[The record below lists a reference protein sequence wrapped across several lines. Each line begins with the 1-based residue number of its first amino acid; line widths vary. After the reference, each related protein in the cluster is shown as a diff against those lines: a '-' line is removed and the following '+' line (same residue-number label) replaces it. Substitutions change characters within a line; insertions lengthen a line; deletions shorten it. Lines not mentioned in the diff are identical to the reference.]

1 MTVTS
6 PPQTATDIRANL
18 LGAWR
23 LVTWQSINTDG
34 TVDYPLGPDAVGQLM
49 YTDNNRMS
57 AQLAAVD
64 QPPFASDDWR
74 YATAEEMARAWPKY
88 FGYFGTFA
96 IDTDRGAVIH
106 YIDAGWFPNLP
117 GTQQVR
123 HYRFEDDLLVLDADT
138 EWGKVRIIWEKF

>member
-1 MTVTS
+1 MHPSRKGWAHHVIGTTTTVNTPIPTVLKVMTVTS

-74 YATAEEMARAWPKY
+74 
-88 FGYFGTFA
+88 
-96 IDTDRGAVIH
+96 
-106 YIDAGWFPNLP
+106 
-117 GTQQVR
+117 
-123 HYRFEDDLLVLDADT
+123 
-138 EWGKVRIIWEKF
+138 